1 MFFFLSKTL
10 QYAFMPMVW
19 VFGLMCWALFTKNP
33 KKRSKILI
41 FCLLLTYVLSNELV
55 VNMAY
60 KAWEETPVAIQ
71 DIQKPYDVG
80 IILGGFTNIIQ
91 KPRDRVY
98 VSQAADRALHAGLLY
113 KKGLVKKL
121 LVSGG
126 SGIIDFVETT
136 EADNIKQLLVDYG
149 VKETDII
156 IENDSK
162 NTLENARFSRKIIDQ
177 QFPNARLLLFTSA
190 FHCPRAKGCFEKEN
204 IKVDLFPVDFRYS
217 KPSTAID
224 KLIFPTEGA
233 FYKAGLLI
241 HEWVGFVVYKLLG
254 YC

>member
-1 MFFFLSKTL
+1 
-10 QYAFMPMVW
+10 MVW
-19 VFGLMCWALFTKNP
+19 IFGIMLWALLA
-33 KKRSKILI
+33 KREARRKKILI
-41 FCLLLTYVLSNELV
+41 YGILAMYVLANDFA

-60 KAWEETPVAIQ
+60 KIWEPEPVAINDLTQ
-71 DIQKPYDVG
+71 TYDLG
-80 IILGGFTNIIQ
+80 IVLGGFTDIVQ

-113 KKGLVKKL
+113 KKGKIKKI

-149 VKETDII
+149 VKASDII
-156 IENDSK
+156 VENKSK
-162 NTLENARFSRKIIDQ
+162 NTLENARNSRKIIEKQ
-177 QFPNARLLLFTSA
+177 MPNGSLLLFTSA
-190 FHCPRAKGCFEKEN
+190 FHCPRAKGCFQKEN
-204 IKVDLFPVDFRYS
+204 MTVDLFPVDFRYA
-217 KPSTAID
+217 KPATSID
-224 KLIFPTEGA
+224 KLIFPTESA
-233 FYKAGLLI
+233 FYKSGLLI